1 MKKKRDFPAE
11 APFFSFSLDKSYQIR
26 YNKRVATYGEEK
38 PLIQAIENFF
48 LNIVGAKLCV
58 FFCSLLPIIECR
70 GAVPLGCG
78 LGLPW
83 WQTYLL
89 AVAGNLLPVPF
100 ILLFIRAVLRWM
112 TGEELATAEGE
123 PDEGTEAPRKK
134 HYCRVKWINR
144 FGRWLER
151 KVDKHK
157 GKIER
162 YSYWGVVLFVA
173 IPIPG
178 TGAWTGSLIAAV
190 LKLDFK
196 KSLLAATFGVFI
208 AAAIMSVI
216 SYLIKAVV

>member
-1 MKKKRDFPAE
+1 M
-11 APFFSFSLDKSYQIR
+11 
-26 YNKRVATYGEEK
+26 
-38 PLIQAIENFF
+38 
-48 LNIVGAKLCV
+48 

-70 GAVPLGCG
+70 GAGPLGAG

-100 ILLFIRAVLRWM
+100 ILLFIRAILNWM
-112 TGEELATAEGE
+112 T
-123 PDEGTEAPRKK
+123 KSK
-134 HYCRVKWINR
+134 IKFINK
-144 FGRWLER
+144 FGHWLER
-151 KVDKHK
+151 KVEKHK
-157 GKIER
+157 GKIEK

-196 KSLLAATFGVFI
+196 KSLLAATLGVLLAGAI
-208 AAAIMSVI
+208 MTVIYYAIKAAI
-216 SYLIKAVV
+216 

>member
-1 MKKKRDFPAE
+1 M
-11 APFFSFSLDKSYQIR
+11 
-26 YNKRVATYGEEK
+26 
-38 PLIQAIENFF
+38 IQAIENFF

-100 ILLFIRAVLRWM
+100 VLLFIRAILRWM
-112 TGEELATAEGE
+112 TGEPVTGKVEADETGAEQ
-123 PDEGTEAPRKK
+123 APRKG

-151 KVDKHK
+151 KVEKHK
-157 GKIER
+157 GKIEK

-178 TGAWTGSLIAAV
+178 TGAWTGSLIAAT

-208 AAAIMSVI
+208 AATIMTVI
-216 SYLIKAVV
+216 SYAIKAVV

>member
-1 MKKKRDFPAE
+1 M
-11 APFFSFSLDKSYQIR
+11 
-26 YNKRVATYGEEK
+26 
-38 PLIQAIENFF
+38 IQAIENFF

-58 FFCSLLPIIECR
+58 FFCSLLPIIECS
-70 GAVPLGCG
+70 GAVPLGCT

-89 AVAGNLLPVPF
+89 AVAGNLLPEPF

-112 TGEELATAEGE
+112 TGGESATDEKAET
-123 PDEGTEAPRKK
+123 DGTEGDPAPRKG
-134 HYCRVKWINR
+134 HYCHVKWINR

-157 GKIER
+157 GKIEK

-196 KSLLAATFGVFI
+196 KSLLAATFGVFL
-208 AAAIMSVI
+208 AAAIMTVI
-216 SYLIKAVV
+216 SYAIKAVV

>member
-1 MKKKRDFPAE
+1 M
-11 APFFSFSLDKSYQIR
+11 
-26 YNKRVATYGEEK
+26 
-38 PLIQAIENFF
+38 IQAIENFF
-48 LNIVGAKLCV
+48 LNTVGRELCV

-70 GAVPLGCG
+70 GAVPLGCT

-100 ILLFIRAVLRWM
+100 ILFFIRAVLRWM
-112 TGEELATAEGE
+112 TGGVVTAETGE
-123 PDEGTEAPRKK
+123 TDEPTNGEQPQRKG
-134 HYCRVKWINR
+134 HYCHVKWINR
-144 FGRWLER
+144 FGHWLER

-157 GKIER
+157 GKIEK

-196 KSLLAATFGVFI
+196 KSLLAATFGVLL
-208 AAAIMSVI
+208 AAAIMTVI
-216 SYLIKAVV
+216 SYAIKAMV

>member
-1 MKKKRDFPAE
+1 MTE
-11 APFFSFSLDKSYQIR
+11 AIK
-26 YNKRVATYGEEK
+26 
-38 PLIQAIENFF
+38 NFF
-48 LNIVGAKLCV
+48 LETVGRELCV

-100 ILLFIRAVLRWM
+100 ILLFIRAILRWM
-112 TGEELATAEGE
+112 TT
-123 PDEGTEAPRKK
+123 
-134 HYCRVKWINR
+134 CRVGFLNR
-144 FGRWLER
+144 FGHWLER
-151 KVDKHK
+151 KVEKHK
-157 GKIER
+157 GKIEK

-190 LKLDFK
+190 LRLDFK
-196 KSLLAATFGVFI
+196 KSLLAATFGVLL
-208 AAAIMSVI
+208 AATIMTVV
-216 SYLIKAVV
+216 SYAVKAVV

>member
-1 MKKKRDFPAE
+1 M
-11 APFFSFSLDKSYQIR
+11 
-26 YNKRVATYGEEK
+26 
-38 PLIQAIENFF
+38 IQAIENFF

-100 ILLFIRAVLRWM
+100 VLLFIRAILRWM
-112 TGEELATAEGE
+112 TN
-123 PDEGTEAPRKK
+123 
-134 HYCRVKWINR
+134 CRVKFFNR
-144 FGRWLER
+144 FGHWLEG
-151 KVDKHK
+151 KVEKHK
-157 GKIER
+157 GKIEK

-178 TGAWTGSLIAAV
+178 TGAWTGSLIAAT

-208 AAAIMSVI
+208 AAAIMTVI
-216 SYLIKAVV
+216 SYAIKAVV

>member
-1 MKKKRDFPAE
+1 M
-11 APFFSFSLDKSYQIR
+11 
-26 YNKRVATYGEEK
+26 
-38 PLIQAIENFF
+38 IQAIENFF
-48 LNIVGAKLCV
+48 LHTVGAKLCV

-70 GAVPLGCG
+70 GAVPLGAA

-100 ILLFIRAVLRWM
+100 ILLFIRAILRWM
-112 TGEELATAEGE
+112 TGGNPQKTAEDPAAETDGE
-123 PDEGTEAPRKK
+123 ATEAAKPTG
-134 HYCRVKWINR
+134 HYCHVKWVNR

-151 KVDKHK
+151 KVEKHK
-157 GKIER
+157 GTIEK

-190 LKLDFK
+190 LRLNFK
-196 KSLLAATFGVFI
+196 KSLLAATFGVLV
-208 AAAIMSVI
+208 ASAVMTVI
-216 SYLIKAVV
+216 SYAIKAVV

>member
-1 MKKKRDFPAE
+1 M
-11 APFFSFSLDKSYQIR
+11 IH
-26 YNKRVATYGEEK
+26 
-38 PLIQAIENFF
+38 AIENFF

-58 FFCSLLPIIECR
+58 FICSLLPIIECR

-100 ILLFIRAVLRWM
+100 VLLFIRAVLRWM
-112 TGEELATAEGE
+112 TNS
-123 PDEGTEAPRKK
+123 
-134 HYCRVKWINR
+134 RVKIFNR
-144 FGRWLER
+144 FGHWLER
-151 KVDKHK
+151 KVEKHK
-157 GKIER
+157 GKIEK

-178 TGAWTGSLIAAV
+178 TGAWTGSLIAAT

-196 KSLLAATFGVFI
+196 KSLLAATVGVLL
-208 AAAIMSVI
+208 AATIMTVI
-216 SYLIKAVV
+216 SYAIKAVV

>member
-1 MKKKRDFPAE
+1 M
-11 APFFSFSLDKSYQIR
+11 
-26 YNKRVATYGEEK
+26 
-38 PLIQAIENFF
+38 IQAIEHFF
-48 LNIVGAKLCV
+48 LEIVGRHLCV
-58 FFCSLLPIIECR
+58 FLCSLLPIIECR
-70 GAVPLGCG
+70 GAVPLGAG

-112 TGEELATAEGE
+112 TGGEEEPEEKGIEAEE
-123 PDEGTEAPRKK
+123 KTRKR
-134 HYCRVKWINR
+134 HYCHVRWINR

-151 KVDKHK
+151 KVEKHK
-157 GKIER
+157 GKIEK

-196 KSLLAATFGVFI
+196 KSLLAAILGVLI
-208 AAAIMSVI
+208 ASTIMSVI
-216 SYLIKAVV
+216 SYGIKAAI

>member
-1 MKKKRDFPAE
+1 MIE
-11 APFFSFSLDKSYQIR
+11 
-26 YNKRVATYGEEK
+26 
-38 PLIQAIENFF
+38 AIEHFF
-48 LNIVGAKLCV
+48 LEIVGRHLCV

-70 GAVPLGCG
+70 GAIPLGAG

-100 ILLFIRAVLRWM
+100 ILLFIRAILNWM
-112 TGEELATAEGE
+112 TRSKVGF
-123 PDEGTEAPRKK
+123 
-134 HYCRVKWINR
+134 INK
-144 FGRWLER
+144 FGHWLER
-151 KVDKHK
+151 KVEKHK
-157 GKIER
+157 GKIEK

-196 KSLLAATFGVFI
+196 KSLLAATLGVLL
-208 AAAIMSVI
+208 AGAIMTVI
-216 SYLIKAVV
+216 SYAIKAAI